1 MQAAVLHRY
10 NSPLEILERP
20 DPEPPPGWILVDVRG
35 CGVCGSDVFLRKGGF
50 NSVLP
55 IVPGHEASG
64 VVREIGEGVD
74 PSVAPPGTPVALY
87 YIDHCGTCRMC
98 SIGRVNMC
106 LSVRRMG
113 VEYDGAFASQVLVP
127 ERNVI
132 PVLPSDDPAAVAVL
146 TDAVATPYHGLVRIG
161 KVQPGETVVVFGVGG
176 IGSNAV
182 QLAAYLGCTVIA
194 VSRSDA
200 KLELAERLGA
210 HHVVRGGDGAP
221 ERVRALCGPGGP
233 EVVVQTVGSAV
244 VDRQAIDTSGIGSR
258 VIMIGTTIEGF
269 ELRATDLVW
278 RESSVW
284 GSRGFTPADIREV
297 LELHRAGAVTTDH
310 LLVHRRPL
318 TEVNEALADLQAGRV
333 LRSVLTF
340 GEGW

>member
-10 NSPLEILERP
+10 NSPLEIVERP
-20 DPEPPPGWILVDVRG
+20 DPEPRPGWILVDVRG
-35 CGVCGSDVFLRKGGF
+35 CGVCGSDVFLSKGGF
-50 NSVLP
+50 DSVLP

-64 VVREIGEGVD
+64 VVRELGEGVD
-74 PSVAPPGTPVALY
+74 PSLTPPGTPVALY
-87 YIDHCGTCRMC
+87 YIEHCGSCRMC
-98 SIGRVNMC
+98 RIGRVNMC

-113 VEYDGAFASQVLVP
+113 VEYDGAFASHVLVP

-132 PVLPSDDPAAVAVL
+132 PVLPTDDPAAVAVL

-161 KVQPGETVVVFGVGG
+161 KVQAGETVVVFGVGG

-182 QLAAYLGCTVIA
+182 QLAAHLGCRVIA

-210 HHVVRGGDGAP
+210 HHVVRGGDDAP
-221 ERVRALCGPGGP
+221 EQVRALCGPGGP

-269 ELRATDLVW
+269 TLRASDLVW
-278 RESSVW
+278 RESSLW
-284 GSRGFTPADIREV
+284 GSRGYTPDDIRDV
-297 LELHRAGAVTTDH
+297 LELHRGGVVKTDH
-310 LLVHRRPL
+310 LLMHRRPL
-318 TEVNEALADLQAGRV
+318 VEVNEALEDLQAGRV

-340 GEGW
+340 GDGW

>member
-1 MQAAVLHRY
+1 MQAAVLRRY
-10 NSPLEILERP
+10 NSPLEIVERP
-20 DPEPPPGWILVDVRG
+20 DLTPRPGWILVDVRG

-50 NSVLP
+50 GSVLP

-64 VVREIGEGVD
+64 VVRELGEGVD

-87 YIDHCGTCRMC
+87 YIDHCGSCRMC
-98 SIGRVNMC
+98 SVGRVNMC

-113 VEYDGAFASQVLVP
+113 VEYDGAFATQVLVP

-161 KVQPGETVVVFGVGG
+161 KVQPGETVVIFGVGG

-182 QLAAYLGCTVIA
+182 QLAAHFGCRVIA

-210 HHVVRGGDGAP
+210 HHVVRGGDDAP

-233 EVVVQTVGSAV
+233 EVVVQTVG
-244 VDRQAIDTSGIGSR
+244 
-258 VIMIGTTIEGF
+258 
-269 ELRATDLVW
+269 RAPW
-278 RESSVW
+278 IA
-284 GSRGFTPADIREV
+284 GHHTPASAARDHDRDDHRGLRCAPPTWLGERVSGRPVVLHPDDTRDV
-297 LELHRAGAVTTDH
+297 LELPLGGGPTDQ
-310 LLVHRRPL
+310 LLMHRRPL
-318 TEVNEALADLQAGRV
+318 AEANEAVEDLQSGRV

>member
-10 NSPLEILERP
+10 NAPLEVLERP
-20 DPEPPPGWILVDVRG
+20 DPKPPPGWILVDVRA

-50 NSVLP
+50 DSTLP
-55 IVPGHEASG
+55 ITPGLEASG
-64 VVREIGEGVD
+64 VVAELGEGVD
-74 PSVAPPGTPVALY
+74 PSLTPPGTPVALY
-87 YIDHCGTCRMC
+87 YIEHCGACRMC
-98 SIGRVNMC
+98 SVGRVNMC

-113 VEYDGAFASQVLVP
+113 VEYDGAFASAVLVP

-132 PVLPSDDPAAVAVL
+132 PVMP
-146 TDAVATPYHGLVRIG
+146 DAVATPYHGLVRIG
-161 KVQPGETVVVFGVGG
+161 KVQPGETVVIFGVGG

-182 QLAAYLGCTVIA
+182 QLAAHLGCTVIA

-200 KLELAERLGA
+200 KLSLAERLGA
-210 HHVVRGGDGAP
+210 HHVVRGGAGVA

-258 VIMIGTTIEGF
+258 VVLIGTTIEGF

-284 GSRGFTPADIREV
+284 GSRGFTPDDIRDV
-297 LELHRAGAVTTDH
+297 LELHRRGAITTEH
-310 LLVHRRPL
+310 LLTHRRPL
-318 TEVNEALADLQAGRV
+318 AEANEAIEDLQAGRV

-340 GEGW
+340 GQGW

>member
-10 NSPLEILERP
+10 NTPLEIVERP
-20 DPEPPPGWILVDVRG
+20 DPRPGPGWILVDVRG

-50 NSVLP
+50 DSTLP

-64 VVREIGEGVD
+64 VVRELGEGVD
-74 PSVAPPGTPVALY
+74 ASMAPPGTPVALY
-87 YIDHCGTCRMC
+87 YIEHCGSCRMC
-98 SIGRVNMC
+98 SVGRVNMC
-106 LSVRRMG
+106 LGVRRMG

-127 ERNVI
+127 AANVI

-161 KVQPGETVVVFGVGG
+161 RVQPSETVVVFGVGG

-182 QLAAYLGCTVIA
+182 QLAAHFGCRVIA

-210 HHVVRGGDGAP
+210 HHVVRGGDDAP

-233 EVVVQTVGSAV
+233 DVVVQTVGSGV
-244 VDRQAIDTSGIGSR
+244 VDRQAIDTAGIGAR
-258 VIMIGTTIEGF
+258 VVLIGTTIEGF
-269 ELRATDLVW
+269 TLRATDLVW
-278 RESSVW
+278 REASVW
-284 GSRGFTPADIREV
+284 GSRGYTPDDIRDV

-310 LLVHRRPL
+310 LLTHRRPL
-318 TEVNEALADLQAGRV
+318 SEANEALEDLQAGRV
-333 LRSVLTF
+333 FRSVLTF
-340 GEGW
+340 GDGW